1 MLTDFTVAVT
11 HYTTTCR
18 LHVDLMNKEASYVV
32 THKDIIVQMGSID
45 SLVPGT
51 VVSDV
56 SVPDRAIEFLR
67 KRIEGMHFS
76 CQLLAGIQART
87 SHPEI
92 DAS

>member
-11 HYTTTCR
+11 HYTTTCK

-51 VVSDV
+51 LVRDV
-56 SVPDRAIEFLR
+56 REPDEATAFLR
-67 KRIEGMHFS
+67 NRIEGMHFS
-76 CQLLAGIQART
+76 CQLLHAIEERT
-87 SHPEI
+87 QTP
-92 DAS
+92 